1 LTSFLQVTRTQLTV
15 HVKGS
20 HPKSMLLR
28 TGLSCGDALGGP
40 PRGASLQVFG
50 RAFVLYVPRQC
61 LLDPKVAADTH

>member
-1 LTSFLQVTRTQLTV
+1 
-15 HVKGS
+15 
-20 HPKSMLLR
+20 MLVR